1 MMPRRAAKVGAGVH
15 FWGSAEQ
22 QVRLLKRGANLLIH
36 SADIT
41 LFQKH
46 LRTELE
52 AIKKAS
58 GLCNETGETRSDM
71 I

>member
-1 MMPRRAAKVGAGVH
+1 
-15 FWGSAEQ
+15 
-22 QVRLLKRGANLLIH
+22 VRLLKLGANLLIH
-36 SADIT
+36 SADII

-52 AIKKAS
+52 AIKKAA
-58 GLCNETGETRSDM
+58 GLAGENQVNRGDLS